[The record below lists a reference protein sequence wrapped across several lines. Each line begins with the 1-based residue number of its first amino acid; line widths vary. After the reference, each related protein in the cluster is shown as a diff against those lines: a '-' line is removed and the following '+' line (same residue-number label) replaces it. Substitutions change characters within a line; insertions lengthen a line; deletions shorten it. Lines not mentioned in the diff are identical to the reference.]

1 MLGELKCLGRLN
13 MHYNTSFFNCFKL
26 LSPAEKL
33 WNMKQ
38 FSQAIISLPMF
49 DCYPLVVCFLSR
61 WYMYLMFSAFL
72 KMCCGSFFIQH
83 LKKVENS
90 VKNLVVVVF
99 LRYVTSFE
107 TGNQPVTDI
116 FHFVVYDGENTR
128 LENQM
133 FTITIT
139 STQRQPPV
147 VTVRSGIK
155 VRTVPTSPVK

>member
-1 MLGELKCLGRLN
+1 MKYETVLSGDYIFA
-13 MHYNTSFFNCFKL
+13 HVWL
-26 LSPAEKL
+26 LSSCGL
-33 WNMKQ
+33 LFKQ
-38 FSQAIISLPMF
+38 MVHVPYVFCIFKNVMRL
-49 DCYPLVVCFLSR
+49 
-61 WYMYLMFSAFL
+61 
-72 KMCCGSFFIQH
+72 FFIQH
-83 LKKVENS
+83 LKNVENS
-90 VKNLVVVVF
+90 LKNLVVVVF

-116 FHFVVYDGENTR
+116 FHFVVYDGENNR

>member
-1 MLGELKCLGRLN
+1 MRL
-13 MHYNTSFFNCFKL
+13 
-26 LSPAEKL
+26 
-33 WNMKQ
+33 
-38 FSQAIISLPMF
+38 
-49 DCYPLVVCFLSR
+49 
-61 WYMYLMFSAFL
+61 
-72 KMCCGSFFIQH
+72 FFIQH
-83 LKKVENS
+83 LKNVENS
-90 VKNLVVVVF
+90 LKNLVVVVF

-116 FHFVVYDGENTR
+116 FHFVVYDGENNR

-155 VRTVPTSPVK
+155 VRTVPTSPVKQFQIWFVQPFQTLYGVFCGQVQEGGRVQLSASHIIASDPDTPRKDLLVWLISPPKYGFIENTKQGKSFGCLYV